1 MATPTWQSVVLIQ
14 YTKKVEAKLVL
25 PRHDMSMPR
34 SPEGTVSRVAK
45 SRGGWGQLQQAGQ
58 AAGDVRRTNLAAKQT
73 LKLSVVFLEKRLS
86 SKREFLKI
94 DRMVEMIRKGFS
106 ARFLLLVFSIS

>member
-14 YTKKVEAKLVL
+14 YTKKVEAKIV

-34 SPEGTVSRVAK
+34 SPQGTDSRVTK

-86 SKREFLKI
+86 SKREILKI
-94 DRMVEMIRKGFS
+94 DKMVEMIRNGFS
-106 ARFLLLVFSIS
+106 ARFLLLVFSLF

>member
-1 MATPTWQSVVLIQ
+1 MATATPTWQSAVLIQ
-14 YTKKVEAKLVL
+14 YTQKVEAKIVL

-86 SKREFLKI
+86 Y
-94 DRMVEMIRKGFS
+94 KGE
-106 ARFLLLVFSIS
+106 I